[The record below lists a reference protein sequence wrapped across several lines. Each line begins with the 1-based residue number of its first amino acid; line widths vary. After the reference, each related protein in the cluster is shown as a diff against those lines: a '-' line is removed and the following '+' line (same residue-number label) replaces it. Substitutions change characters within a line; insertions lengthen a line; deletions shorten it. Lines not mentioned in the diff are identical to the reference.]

1 MFRAAILAAA
11 VWCSMAP
18 IASAQPASS
27 EDLRREFA
35 RPAFVPFPVD
45 NLYTAERD
53 ILGRTLFFDPRLS
66 GSNLLS
72 CASCHNPSFG
82 WGDGQALG
90 RGHAMV
96 QLQRR
101 SPTLLNV
108 GWGRS
113 FFWDGRAP
121 ALETQALGPISGQA
135 EMNMPLKDLP
145 GKIASIP
152 GYRPLFQA
160 AYPLEPISIDTITRA
175 IATFERGLVSSRSAF
190 DRWVEGDDVALTQ
203 AERRGLDVFVGP
215 ARCASCH
222 SGWAL
227 TDGLFHDTGLV
238 SSDVGRG
245 AQEPD
250 NPLAQF
256 AFKTPGLRDTV
267 RRAPYMHDGSL
278 PTLDSVIRF
287 YEGAGKQR
295 SSRSPLIQ
303 PLTITAEQRTDLL
316 AFLQT
321 LTGPPEEFAAP
332 ALPY

>member
-1 MFRAAILAAA
+1 MHRAAVLAVA
-11 VWCSMAP
+11 VWCSTSLT
-18 IASAQPASS
+18 ASAQPVSS
-27 EDLRREFA
+27 AELRLEFA
-35 RPAFVPFPVD
+35 RPTSVPFPAD

-96 QLQRR
+96 QLSRR

-113 FFWDGRAP
+113 FFWDGREST
-121 ALETQALGPISGQA
+121 LERQALDPISGST
-135 EMNMPLKDLP
+135 EMNMPLDGLAN
-145 GKIASIP
+145 KIASIP
-152 GYRPLFQA
+152 GYKPLFQA
-160 AYPLEPISIDTITRA
+160 AYPGEPISISTITRA
-175 IATFERGLVSSRSAF
+175 IATFERGVVSSRSAF
-190 DRWVEGDDVALTQ
+190 DRWVEGDDAALSP

-222 SGWAL
+222 AGWAF
-227 TDGLFHDTGLV
+227 TDEMFHDTGLPT
-238 SSDVGRG
+238 SDVGRG

-256 AFKTPGLRDTV
+256 AFKTPGLRDTI

-278 PTLDSVIRF
+278 PTMDAVIRF
-287 YEGAGKQR
+287 YEGGGAPR
-295 SSRSPLIQ
+295 PSRSPLIQ
-303 PLTITAEQRTDLL
+303 PLAITAEQRADLL